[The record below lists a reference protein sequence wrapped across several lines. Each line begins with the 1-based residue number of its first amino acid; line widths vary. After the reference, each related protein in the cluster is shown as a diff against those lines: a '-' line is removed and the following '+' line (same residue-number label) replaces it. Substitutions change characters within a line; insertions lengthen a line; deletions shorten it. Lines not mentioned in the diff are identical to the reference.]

1 MTDID
6 TLMTTDR
13 LCGRYAATFLG
24 SQRKM
29 HTRATEDS
37 VAGRGHL
44 VANVVHERK
53 DPILP
58 DQA

>member
-1 MTDID
+1 MTEIISEIN
-6 TLMTTDR
+6 TELLR
-13 LCGRYAATFLG
+13 GRREAIFFESGREGRILV
-24 SQRKM
+24 K
-29 HTRATEDS
+29 EPS
-37 VAGRGHL
+37 VGGRGHL